1 MRGIFAQIATAE
13 QTEWTRSQNR
23 NRINT
28 KYYGLFRQLFKLAFS
43 MDFWMVS
50 AAGSKYSAEGRQLYK
65 LSQAKAFA
73 VNVQR
78 VHATFSMLH
87 LLARFSLL
95 LILFLPR
102 TRCVCVIT
110 CRARSLHKCQKQR
123 SPAGRVE
130 SGVALQIVGSG
141 YFSFFILYFFFFASF
156 CFAFYTYGR
165 LF

>member
-1 MRGIFAQIATAE
+1 
-13 QTEWTRSQNR
+13 
-23 NRINT
+23 
-28 KYYGLFRQLFKLAFS
+28 
-43 MDFWMVS
+43 MVS

-141 YFSFFILYFFFFASF
+141 YFSFFILYFFLPLSVLLSTRTGGSF
-156 CFAFYTYGR
+156 R
-165 LF
+165 RN